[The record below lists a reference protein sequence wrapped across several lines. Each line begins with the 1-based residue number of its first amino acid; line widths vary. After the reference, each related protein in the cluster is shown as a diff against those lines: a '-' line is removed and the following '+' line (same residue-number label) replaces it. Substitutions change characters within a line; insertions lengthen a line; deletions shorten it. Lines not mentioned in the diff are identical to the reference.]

1 MIFLVDAQLPRGLAA
16 RLASAGHQ
24 AVHVFDVLAPDA
36 SDMEIALEA
45 NHRNAIVISKDE
57 DFVALSIR
65 GVLVGP
71 LLWVRCGNMTTSR
84 LWRIIEPLLPTA
96 EKSFAAGERIVEIR

>member
-1 MIFLVDAQLPRGLAA
+1 M
-16 RLASAGHQ
+16 RLSVAGHQ
-24 AVHVFDVLAPDA
+24 AVHVFDALTPDA
-36 SDMEIALEA
+36 SDLEIALEA
-45 NHRNAIVISKDE
+45 NRRNAIVISKDE

-84 LWRIIEPLLPTA
+84 LWRIVEPLLPA
-96 EKSFAAGERIVEIR
+96 VDKSFAAGERIVEIR